1 MAKISSKWSLV
12 KQDLYKLLMGALL
25 AAVGAGATY
34 LIEALKLVDF
44 GDYNMLAAAGLAVLA
59 NLIRKFFTKTAY

>member
-1 MAKISSKWSLV
+1 MVSSKWSLV

-25 AAVGAGATY
+25 AAVGAGMTY